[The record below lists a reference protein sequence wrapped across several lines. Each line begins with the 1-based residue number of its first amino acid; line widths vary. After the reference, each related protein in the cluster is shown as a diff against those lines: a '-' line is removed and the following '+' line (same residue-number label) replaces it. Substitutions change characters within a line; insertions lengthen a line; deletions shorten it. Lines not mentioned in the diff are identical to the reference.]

1 MKNDA
6 PTWTPLDATPDAT
19 TPPAPAPAAA
29 ETAAPSSDAPTVSA
43 RVSADRMPG
52 DIPAATPPTVSLRD
66 PASPRDASSAS
77 APTAGRSP
85 ARRRRS
91 RFASVGV
98 ATVAGAGAL
107 ALVIGLSGRFGV
119 QAQTVD
125 EQDVTLPR
133 IAATGPVFSS
143 PAVRA
148 RESGSGRAATFTF
161 RRHERHPDRLFRPYL
176 AGQIP
181 DAATFASAPLIQPFR
196 SFLDLMTRRQA
207 QDDNFTVRL
216 LDSAGENTVEVIGL
230 DAMRRA
236 YQQSGV
242 ADWSAVDRERRR
254 VTDAALRRYDA
265 SGTPRSTLSARW
277 GRADQVREA
286 RERDAPFVMHE
297 IALADRMG
305 MSLLVTEIGSV
316 ETFNDDRAVSTVGAR
331 SRYQMMPDLIR
342 RVGLRRYTLPTTSG
356 RRITV
361 AEEWHPLFTME
372 PAFRL
377 ARAYANATGGE
388 VTGVSAYHT
397 GPGNLFS
404 LYRAFLA
411 HGSSYATPSASVIDD
426 YMWGVTEGYPTV
438 SATTSFK
445 TYSRGYV
452 ASAYGT
458 LRANE
463 DAEIDPV
470 RTMEVEEVRVR
481 DGQRVTLSEIL
492 RVLDRPDVAW
502 TNAPEMPRGTVYQA
516 FRRINTHLELPVGA
530 DVSDGTNLVFTPTSG
545 DASVRFFL
553 PIGATEVLGR
563 AGIGALRVSRTLDA
577 AAFARDPSAE
587 TLYDRQYAALVLA
600 ASHLTGFTRENRAQL
615 DGLVERFDA
624 LADQNPTPYRVGQR
638 EIARVHRS
646 VWRTRA
652 FEDLADAVAL
662 TIGTVP
668 VTPRPP
674 VTLDYG
680 TGIAPRGPLVL
691 PMPAPRVPTSLP
703 GPSR

>member
-6 PTWTPLDATPDAT
+6 PTWTPLDATPDAA
-19 TPPAPAPAAA
+19 PPVRPPVAA
-29 ETAAPSSDAPTVSA
+29 ETDLPSEDAPTAAA

-66 PASPRDASSAS
+66 PASTRDASTAS

-85 ARRRRS
+85 ARRRRA
-91 RFASVGV
+91 RLVSVGV
-98 ATVAGAGAL
+98 ATVAGVGVL
-107 ALVIGLSGRFGV
+107 ALVIGLAGRFGV
-119 QAQTVD
+119 QAQTVPGH
-125 EQDVTLPR
+125 EVSLPR
-133 IAATGPVFSS
+133 ASSTGPMLSS
-143 PAVRA
+143 PVVRSQ
-148 RESGSGRAATFTF
+148 ESRDGGVATFTF
-161 RRHERHPDRLFRPYL
+161 RQHDRHPDRLFRPYF
-176 AGQIP
+176 AGSIP
-181 DAATFASAPLIQPFR
+181 DAVTFASAPLIQPFR
-196 SFLDLMTRRQA
+196 TFLDLMTRRQA
-207 QDDNFTVRL
+207 EDDNFTVRL
-216 LDSAGENTVEVIGL
+216 LDKEGENTIEVIGL

-236 YQQSGV
+236 YQQTGT
-242 ADWSAVDRERRR
+242 ADWSDVDRERRR
-254 VTDAALRRYDA
+254 VTDAALRRYEA

-277 GRADQVREA
+277 GRANQVREA

-377 ARAYANATGGE
+377 ARAYANSTGGE

-411 HGSSYATPSASVIDD
+411 HGSPYATPTASVLDAYI
-426 YMWGVTEGYPTV
+426 WGVTEGYPTV

-463 DAEIDPV
+463 DAEVDPA

-481 DGQRVTLSEIL
+481 DGQRITLAEIL
-492 RVLDRPDVAW
+492 RVLDRDDVAW
-502 TNAPEMPRGTVYQA
+502 MSAPEMPRGTVYQA

-530 DVSDGTNLVFTPTSG
+530 TVSGTTDLVFTPTSG
-545 DASVRFFL
+545 DAAVRFFL
-553 PIGATEVLGR
+553 PIGATETLRR
-563 AGIGALRVSRTLDA
+563 AGIGALTVSRTLDA
-577 AAFARDPSAE
+577 SAFARDPSQE
-587 TLYDRQYAALVLA
+587 TLYDRQYAALVRA

-624 LADQNPTPYRVGQR
+624 LAEQNPTAYRLGQR

-652 FEDLADAVAL
+652 FDDLADAVAL

-668 VTPRPP
+668 VTPLPP
-674 VTLDYG
+674 VMIDYG